1 MRTRIHY
8 PSTQFLNAKEATGA
22 SVVIPCKDYRN
33 AVISVSAP
41 LNASFTIKFAG
52 SIGDTAF
59 DATAAQST
67 TNVYDF
73 LEVVDLQ
80 DGTAIDGDTGVTI
93 DNTTAAVNCRLFE
106 VNTNALDYVA
116 VLVTAYTDG
125 SVSASI
131 TLTDNA

>member
-1 MRTRIHY
+1 MRDRKHY
-8 PSTQFLNAKEATGA
+8 SAANFLNAKAATGA
-22 SVVIPCKDYRN
+22 SVVIPCSDFRN
-33 AVISVSAP
+33 AVISVFAP
-41 LNASFTIKFAG
+41 ANSTFTIKFAA

-73 LEVVDLQ
+73 TEVIDLQ
-80 DGTAIDGDTGVTI
+80 DGSAIDGDTGVTI

-106 VNTNALDYVA
+106 VNTNSIDYVA
-116 VLVTAYTDG
+116 VLVTAWTDG